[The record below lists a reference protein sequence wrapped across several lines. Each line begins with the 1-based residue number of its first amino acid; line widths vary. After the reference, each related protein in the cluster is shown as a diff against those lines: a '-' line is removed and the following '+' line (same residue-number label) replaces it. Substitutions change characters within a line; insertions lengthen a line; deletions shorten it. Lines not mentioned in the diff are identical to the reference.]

1 MTRRPLHQPTDH
13 GRDRTRWRDLVR
25 AAHAAVE
32 IDGIDQRAALAAL
45 ALKARQMWVLPAPY
59 PRGLIANPLW
69 SLALLYGRQTDA
81 ASRAEVA
88 PLLLAVAGMMDELLA
103 QVGGADASPGPAL
116 AEAPSGRL
124 PYRDDA

>member
-13 GRDRTRWRDLVR
+13 ARDRPRWRDLVR

-32 IDGIDQRAALAAL
+32 VDGVDQRAALAAM
-45 ALKARQMWVLPAPY
+45 ALKARQMWTLPAPY

-69 SLALLYGRQTDA
+69 SLALLYGRQTEA
-81 ASRAEVA
+81 AARAEVA

-103 QVGGADASPGPAL
+103 QVGGAEAAPVEAL
-116 AEAPSGRL
+116 ASAPSGRL